1 VRAGERLTDAAISG
15 FLWTFRI
22 VVVLIVVVG
31 SFLTLSSGKYSL
43 ATWIDLVG
51 DGLTLGS
58 IYALIA
64 LGYTMVYGIL
74 RMINF
79 AHGDIFAGGAF
90 GGYFAAVALAQAGVL
105 NANPIASL
113 FSIVAMVLVAMAVAT
128 LLALG
133 VERVAYRPLRNAPRL
148 IPLISAIGASFFL
161 EYTYRGIFGP
171 GIYAYPDV
179 EILAQPVPIPILN
192 MR

>member
-1 VRAGERLTDAAISG
+1 MRVRAGERLTDAAISG

-31 SFLTLSSGKYSL
+31 SFLTLSSGKYPL

-79 AHGDIFAGGAF
+79 AHGDISMGGAF
-90 GGYFAAVALAQAGVL
+90 RRVFRSRSRFARWGFL

-113 FSIVAMVLVAMAVAT
+113 VSIVAMVLVAWRCARSSRWSWSGSAT
-128 LLALG
+128 GPSGTSPRSPADQRHRRLF
-133 VERVAYRPLRNAPRL
+133 RV
-148 IPLISAIGASFFL
+148 L
-161 EYTYRGIFGP
+161 EHTYRGIFGP
-171 GIYAYPDV
+171 GVLCLPA
-179 EILAQPVPIPILN
+179 IPN
-192 MR
+192 G